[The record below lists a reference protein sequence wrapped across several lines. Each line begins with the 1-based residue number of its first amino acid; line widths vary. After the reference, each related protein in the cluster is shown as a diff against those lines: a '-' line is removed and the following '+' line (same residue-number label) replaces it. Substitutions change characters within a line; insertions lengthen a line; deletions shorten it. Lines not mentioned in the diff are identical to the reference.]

1 MVLQSLCPLWH
12 WQRQQRDG
20 SGAEL
25 LDCAA
30 RKNEKVCRTDHN
42 ILQWS
47 IKQRSNRY
55 ITLLVWLIYWVF
67 IVFLSVLCSST
78 FNVHGKLTAQ
88 ATIKTRLH
96 LLLWKDTLYCT
107 SGWGR
112 GALQPVHEKDWE
124 IWHLFRIRRKL
135 AGQETDSIQRE
146 QREPKLLQW
155 QNDNQLMWTLKS
167 MNYKHSKGWSHAHTG

>member
-30 RKNEKVCRTDHN
+30 WKNEKVCRTDHN

-88 ATIKTRLH
+88 ATMKQDCICCCGKAR
-96 LLLWKDTLYCT
+96 CT
-107 SGWGR
+107 VRRGGGGVYFSPCMKKIGRYGIYLEKGENWQDKKQTGYSGSSR
-112 GALQPVHEKDWE
+112 
-124 IWHLFRIRRKL
+124 
-135 AGQETDSIQRE
+135 S
-146 QREPKLLQW
+146 
-155 QNDNQLMWTLKS
+155 
-167 MNYKHSKGWSHAHTG
+167 